1 MDGTNQAALLGLN
14 ATLFS
19 VVGGKESANNNVGLN
34 KAGQIRLYGA
44 KVSSGTN
51 DQKGNTLTISLLDT
65 TNYKLDSIK
74 INFGGTVSNSLTVGE
89 TEYTPTADG
98 SQEIAL
104 TTNSVTLQNTVK
116 DATTAIYILSIEITY
131 TKIA

>member
-1 MDGTNQAALLGLN
+1 MKSSPSNLTTNSLPS
-14 ATLFS
+14 F
-19 VVGGKESANNNVGLN
+19 
-34 KAGQIRLYGA
+34 R
-44 KVSSGTN
+44 
-51 DQKGNTLTISLLDT
+51 LTISLLDT

-89 TEYTPTADG
+89 TEYTPTANG

-104 TTNSVTLQNTVK
+104 TANSVTLQNTVK
-116 DATTAIYILSIEITY
+116 DATTQIYILSIEITY